1 MFPKYKGDYYGIFVF
16 EEAKALVL
24 KGIEVHVVTPHNES
38 ALYNEILE
46 GIHIHRFKW
55 LEPKPFKA
63 LVHFKGLIDILRL
76 LTYSISLFFILF
88 RIVRKYKLDV
98 IHAHSVIPT
107 GFIGSIIAFLTNIPF
122 FVTAHGMDVNSDV
135 NIIYRSLISFSLNH
149 CDKSIAVSEDLA
161 KKMQSLM
168 IKEDNVIV
176 LRNAIDTKIFNSTK
190 NRITRINYGIDEKE
204 ILILFVGYLDIF
216 KGVFELIN
224 SFKEINKKNGNVKLM
239 MVGEGPKKD
248 ELIKTVAK
256 FDLEDHV
263 IFTGK
268 ISPNFIYKYY
278 QTADIFVLPSYSE
291 GFPLVI
297 IEAMSCGLPVV
308 ASNVGGIPEIV
319 KNNIN
324 GFLVP
329 PKNVIKLIQK
339 LEILINNNELR
350 DQIGKGSLNTISDE
364 FNINKKAD
372 KLLKIYKNAIN
383 ERNKYSDK
391 LSRS

>member
-1 MFPKYKGDYYGIFVF
+1 MKICIVPTMFPKYKGDYYGIFVF

-383 ERNKYSDK
+383 ERNK
-391 LSRS
+391 

>member
-1 MFPKYKGDYYGIFVF
+1 
-16 EEAKALVL
+16 
-24 KGIEVHVVTPHNES
+24 
-38 ALYNEILE
+38 
-46 GIHIHRFKW
+46 
-55 LEPKPFKA
+55 
-63 LVHFKGLIDILRL
+63 
-76 LTYSISLFFILF
+76 
-88 RIVRKYKLDV
+88 KLDV

-383 ERNKYSDK
+383 ERNK
-391 LSRS
+391 